1 MKYRFAT
8 IVLLFVT
15 FAFSVQAHPYFTD
28 LGGFKLKQ
36 YREATQ
42 NELRKPFKSG
52 KFEDGFEYDQYFLK
66 ADPSLYM
73 VFEYAAGHTD
83 LIWSIQIS
91 GTDATT
97 DPGFQGVRFGMDQAS
112 VEKQFGKPTRKI
124 DIEEYGQRWEYDKS
138 NFSFE
143 INPKGK
149 LSSIKIK
156 DISNEVY
163 PKLDAEKIP
172 RFTDILKILTSENNA
187 EIAKLLAPDMEL
199 YRGSEILFFSKSFK
213 TELAT
218 DYSNIF
224 GIVRE
229 LSADL
234 KKTKTN
240 DPDEYEENLR
250 VIMGQSP
257 KHVIKFKKGHKIT
270 ELVFS
275 YEWDEF
281 LLWEIRTAPK
291 IDLAFNHSI
300 SNESSRLALD
310 FAMRSEM
317 FTCSR

>member
-1 MKYRFAT
+1 MKYRVAT
-8 IVLLFVT
+8 IALLVVA
-15 FAFSVQAHPYFTD
+15 FAVSVQAHPYFTE

-42 NELRKPFKSG
+42 NELGKPFKSG
-52 KFEDGFEYDQYFLK
+52 KFEDGFEFDQYFLK
-66 ADPSLYM
+66 ADALYM
-73 VFEYAAGHTD
+73 VFEYSAVHTD

-91 GTDATT
+91 GTDATA
-97 DPGFQGVRFGMDQAS
+97 DLGFQNVKFGMDQTA

-124 DIEEYGQRWEYDKS
+124 DVGEYGERWEYDKS

-163 PKLDAEKIP
+163 PKPDAEKIS
-172 RFTDILKILTSENNA
+172 RFTDVLKILTSENNA

-199 YRGSEILFFSKSFK
+199 YRGSETLFFSKSMK

-218 DYSNIF
+218 DYSKIF
-224 GIVRE
+224 SIVRE
-229 LSADL
+229 LSKDL
-234 KKTKTN
+234 KNTKTN
-240 DPDEYEENLR
+240 DPDEYEEDLR
-250 VIMGQSP
+250 ISEKLTP

-281 LLWEIRTAPK
+281 LLWEIRVGGKPVPK
-291 IDLAFNHSI
+291 LEPVSQIF
-300 SNESSRLALD
+300 
-310 FAMRSEM
+310 
-317 FTCSR
+317 